1 MTELTEI
8 VVFSR
13 KDYDKKAKKSVIMKQ
28 VKKIIFIKN
37 KPINISSTQIRK
49 KYINLME
56 ISEIKNQIEII
67 LDNNKAKNIVSIDLK
82 KKSYIA
88 DYMIIA
94 SGTSSRHLQS
104 LSENLVSELKK
115 IGIYNCRMEGKDS
128 SDWKLVD
135 AIDII
140 IHIFHPEKREFYD
153 LEKMWSEPIPKEKY

>member
-1 MTELTEI
+1 
-8 VVFSR
+8 
-13 KDYDKKAKKSVIMKQ
+13 MK
-28 VKKIIFIKN
+28 
-37 KPINISSTQIRK
+37 
-49 KYINLME
+49 
-56 ISEIKNQIEII
+56 ISEIKNKIEII

-82 KKSYIA
+82 NKSYIA
-88 DYMIIA
+88 DYMIVA

-115 IGIYNCRMEGKDS
+115 IGVYNCRIEGKDS

-153 LEKMWSEPIPKEKY
+153 LEKMWSEPMPKMKVLI

>member
-1 MTELTEI
+1 MDI
-8 VVFSR
+8 SKI
-13 KDYDKKAKKSVIMKQ
+13 KD
-28 VKKIIFIKN
+28 
-37 KPINISSTQIRK
+37 
-49 KYINLME
+49 
-56 ISEIKNQIEII
+56 QIETI
-67 LDNNKAKNIVSIDLK
+67 LDNNKAKDIVSINLR

-115 IGIYNCRMEGKDS
+115 IGLYNCRIEGRDS

-153 LEKMWSEPIPKEKY
+153 LEKMWSEPTLKEKASI

>member
-1 MTELTEI
+1 MEI
-8 VVFSR
+8 S
-13 KDYDKKAKKSVIMKQ
+13 K
-28 VKKIIFIKN
+28 IKN
-37 KPINISSTQIRK
+37 K
-49 KYINLME
+49 
-56 ISEIKNQIEII
+56 IEII
-67 LDNNKAKNIVSIDLK
+67 LDDNKAKDIVSIDLR

-115 IGIYNCRMEGKDS
+115 IGIYNCRIEGRES
-128 SDWKLVD
+128 NDWKLVD

-153 LEKMWSEPIPKEKY
+153 LEKMWSEPLPKEKVLLWKN